1 MSLESILHRKPNPC
15 FVGEGCQDWT
25 LANPGKTGRGHN
37 DRWSNH
43 HHGGVGGH
51 GRRELVTALR
61 DEISGGGFRNPTAGT
76 SGQTARPV
84 WSPEKSE
91 RSIVAAKVRNGTG
104 AKGPHL
110 VDENS
115 VAKEAGDGS

>member
-1 MSLESILHRKPNPC
+1 M
-15 FVGEGCQDWT
+15 
-25 LANPGKTGRGHN
+25 
-37 DRWSNH
+37 
-43 HHGGVGGH
+43 
-51 GRRELVTALR
+51 ALR
-61 DEISGGGFRNPTAGT
+61 DEISGDGFRNPTAGT

-84 WSPEKSE
+84 WSLEKSE
-91 RSIVAAKVRNGTG
+91 RSIVVTKVRNGTG